1 MCHRG
6 CVGSKRGSYWKQFWA
21 FSRTCWGRGWGAC
34 HHLLPPSWLVGRNN
48 HHDRA
53 VSLCSLTRVAVI
65 GLFLKRWNAVQT
77 VLPYTVIFCC
87 CSDNIELGPIDI
99 VGIFHK
105 WKGRLHRFLWQ
116 IVLNIPQPMY
126 KHINEEEKEAQV
138 NHFGNLLLLLRGSHQ
153 KKVGKI

>member
-1 MCHRG
+1 MSEVREG
-6 CVGSKRGSYWKQFWA
+6 VIGNNSEP
-21 FSRTCWGRGWGAC
+21 SRELVEGGAEEPVIIFF
-34 HHLLPPSWLVGRNN
+34 LLLGWLVATIIMIEL
-48 HHDRA
+48 A

-116 IVLNIPQPMY
+116 IVLNIPQPMF

-138 NHFGNLLLLLRGSHQ
+138 NHFGNLPLLLRGSHQ
-153 KKVGKI
+153 KKKLARFRT